1 MNFCV
6 VWINLIGSLLEKLL
20 YLLYSA
26 LGTGLYC
33 ILALLSPLARLV
45 GGRWGYGL
53 EQRLGRYPG
62 RVALRRSGHSILWM
76 HASSVGETQAAV
88 ILIDALLRSCAPLR
102 IFLTSTTEQGHRMAQ
117 NRLAEK
123 AVCLL
128 APLDAP
134 PAVRRAIRSLR
145 PDLYIGLETELWP
158 VLLTR
163 LRAAGVPQLLLN
175 GRISER
181 SYGRYLRIRS
191 FMRSFL
197 ENFEAVAVISE
208 ADGVR
213 FAGLGVPESRI
224 QVCGNLKYDMPAE
237 QMEQTRAAQ
246 RKRLGVVEQ
255 KVFVC
260 GSTHEGEEAML
271 APVYRKLAA
280 TFPVVWVV
288 APRHLER
295 LPAVE
300 ALFRRLQL
308 PFERY
313 SELAG
318 KERTAAVV
326 LVDVMGDLADLYC
339 GGDHIFCGGSLVDRG
354 GHNVMEAARWGRPVC
369 FGPFMK
375 DFNDAANLLRS
386 TGGGFQVADADA
398 LTALLLHHHA
408 RPEAYLAACIR
419 AAETAAG
426 QRGAVARQAGI
437 VRQCLASARKTTDAG
452 PFLP

>member
-163 LRAAGVPQLLLN
+163 LRAAGVPLLLLN

-181 SYGRYLRIRS
+181 S
-191 FMRSFL
+191 
-197 ENFEAVAVISE
+197 
-208 ADGVR
+208 
-213 FAGLGVPESRI
+213 
-224 QVCGNLKYDMPAE
+224 
-237 QMEQTRAAQ
+237 
-246 RKRLGVVEQ
+246 
-255 KVFVC
+255 
-260 GSTHEGEEAML
+260 EE
-271 APVYRKLAA
+271 
-280 TFPVVWVV
+280 
-288 APRHLER
+288 
-295 LPAVE
+295 
-300 ALFRRLQL
+300 RRV
-308 PFERY
+308 
-313 SELAG
+313 G
-318 KERTAAVV
+318 KE
-326 LVDVMGDLADLYC
+326 C
-339 GGDHIFCGGSLVDRG
+339 
-354 GHNVMEAARWGRPVC
+354 
-369 FGPFMK
+369 
-375 DFNDAANLLRS
+375 
-386 TGGGFQVADADA
+386 
-398 LTALLLHHHA
+398 
-408 RPEAYLAACIR
+408 
-419 AAETAAG
+419 
-426 QRGAVARQAGI
+426 
-437 VRQCLASARKTTDAG
+437 
-452 PFLP
+452 